1 MFKSPTQKS
10 HLEHIS
16 ISTLG
21 TNKSLFGEEGGWQWK
36 IKKVRFIVFL
46 LFVKPIWSK
55 HFRNVNY
62 NFTIMNLNPDQEISR
77 LDSPE

>member
-1 MFKSPTQKS
+1 MFKSPRQKS
-10 HLEHIS
+10 RLEHIS

-21 TNKSLFGEEGGWQWK
+21 TNKSFFGEGGGWQYK
-36 IKKVRFIVFL
+36 NKKVRFIVFL
-46 LFVKPIWSK
+46 LFVKLIWRK

-62 NFTIMNLNPDQEISR
+62 NFTTMNLNPDQEISR